1 MAYPQ
6 KTRKT
11 TSTTQLGKLV
21 DDMPI
26 VPLTAAYLTM
36 VLPDA
41 ELRQRHGFVL
51 PIGMYFLIQEDR
63 KPKAKQGVYISG
75 KGLLNDLALWG
86 VVWFTLMSASG
97 NFFNVL
103 STGGTISGTSFDQA
117 YGRQT

>member
-1 MAYPQ
+1 MAMAYEL

-26 VPLTAAYLTM
+26 VPITAAYLTM

-41 ELRQRHGFVL
+41 ELRRRHGFVL
-51 PIGMYFLIQEDR
+51 PIGIYLLMREDR
-63 KPKAKQGVYISG
+63 KPKGKQAIYIST

-86 VVWFTLMSASG
+86 VVWFTLMSG
-97 NFFNVL
+97 TENL
-103 STGGTISGTSFDQA
+103 SDSLKSTSFDQA
-117 YGRQT
+117 HGRQA

>member
-1 MAYPQ
+1 MAMAYEQ
-6 KTRKT
+6 KTRKA

-41 ELRQRHGFVL
+41 ELRQRHGLVL

-63 KPKAKQGVYISG
+63 KPKSKQAINISG
-75 KGLLNDLALWG
+75 KGLLNDLALWSI
-86 VVWFTLMSASG
+86 VSYTLLNGTG
-97 NFFNVL
+97 NLLKTFQ
-103 STGGTISGTSFDQA
+103 GASFDQA
-117 YGRQT
+117 YGRQS

>member
-1 MAYPQ
+1 MAMAY

-21 DDMPI
+21 DSLPI

-36 VLPDA
+36 VLPYP
-41 ELRQRHGFVL
+41 ELRQRHGYL
-51 PIGMYFLIQEDR
+51 LTAGMYLLIQEDR
-63 KPKAKQGVYISG
+63 KPKAKQRVYISG
-75 KGLLNDLALWG
+75 KGLLNDLALWR
-86 VVWFTLMSASG
+86 VVFSTSASLAA
-97 NFFNVL
+97 NPLL